1 MNKLKYFNIIFFF
14 IIFNSKV
21 TYANEN
27 FAFLNID
34 LVFQN
39 SKAGQNITKTLDDYK
54 KKKLQILK
62 SNEADI
68 LKKEKNLISQ
78 KNILSP
84 DEYEKKINELK
95 KR

>member
-1 MNKLKYFNIIFFF
+1 M
-14 IIFNSKV
+14 
-21 TYANEN
+21 T
-27 FAFLNID
+27 
-34 LVFQN
+34 
-39 SKAGQNITKTLDDYK
+39 TK

-84 DEYEKKINELK
+84 EEYEKKINELK
-95 KR
+95 KEINQFNLDKNNRSNEYEKKKMIN